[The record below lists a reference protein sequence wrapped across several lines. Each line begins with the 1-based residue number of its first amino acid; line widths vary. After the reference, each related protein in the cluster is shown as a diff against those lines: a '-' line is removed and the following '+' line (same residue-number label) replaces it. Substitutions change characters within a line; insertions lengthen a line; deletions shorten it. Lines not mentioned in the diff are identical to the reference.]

1 MAFRLLVRLS
11 RGILELLVLGLR
23 AVSAKDVE
31 LMVLRHQLSVLG
43 RQVPRPRFDDAD
55 RAVLTGLSQVLP
67 RSAWQVFMVRPE
79 TLLRWHRRLVARRWT
94 YPSRRPGRPPR
105 TEGLVGVVVGM
116 AGENP
121 TWGYRRI
128 QGELLMLGHR
138 LAPSTVWEILRRHG
152 LQPAPRRRGLT
163 WSEFLRAQ
171 AQGILAC
178 DFFTVDTVWL
188 SRLYVLIFIEH
199 RTRRVHLGAITAHPT
214 GNWVTQRARELSES
228 CGQFRF
234 LLRDR
239 DAKFT
244 TSFDE
249 VFRAQ
254 DTQIIRTAIRAPR
267 ANAICER
274 VIGTLRRE
282 CCDRL
287 LVFGRSH
294 LQLVLTEYL
303 DHYNQH
309 RPHRALGQHPPGG
322 LAPDLYTN
330 GAATVIRRDRLGG
343 LIHEYR
349 RAA

>member
-1 MAFRLLVRLS
+1 V
-11 RGILELLVLGLR
+11 
-23 AVSAKDVE
+23 
-31 LMVLRHQLSVLG
+31 
-43 RQVPRPRFDDAD
+43 
-55 RAVLTGLSQVLP
+55 
-67 RSAWQVFMVRPE
+67 
-79 TLLRWHRRLVARRWT
+79 
-94 YPSRRPGRPPR
+94 
-105 TEGLVGVVVGM
+105 
-116 AGENP
+116 
-121 TWGYRRI
+121 GYRRI
-128 QGELLMLGHR
+128 QGELLKLGHR

-152 LQPAPRRRGLT
+152 QQRAPRRRGLT

-171 AQGILAC
+171 AQAILAG

-188 SRLYVLIFIEH
+188 SRLYALIFIEH
-199 RTRRVHLGAITAHPT
+199 RTRRVHLGGITAHPT
-214 GNWVTQRARELSES
+214 GNWATQRARELSES
-228 CGQFRF
+228 FGQSRF
-234 LLRDR
+234 LIRDR

-244 TSFDE
+244 TGFDE

-254 DTQIIRTAIRAPR
+254 GRQIIRTAIRAPR
-267 ANAICER
+267 ANPICER
-274 VIGTLRRE
+274 VNGTLRRE

-287 LVFGRSH
+287 LIFGRSH
-294 LQLVLTEYL
+294 LQLVLSQYL